1 MCPRGRFPSMTAR
14 CGTDSPRH
22 RANPPDPMFPAAS
35 VPTLSSGCVMKQF
48 PASSASSAVN
58 AVALHPRRCWTG
70 RRYVFQ
76 IRPRYPTLD
85 AFHLFQD
92 DLDSSWVPSL
102 TRCGSG
108 ATRRDGSERHPR
120 HPLGL
125 GARAPVSRRAQAGL
139 MVRRCLMVACPT
151 VQHGLTFVRRRM
163 FTTAGRTASSP

>member
-1 MCPRGRFPSMTAR
+1 VSPRPFPFNDGSLR
-14 CGTDSPRH
+14 HRLSRH
-22 RANPPDPMFPAAS
+22 RANSPDPMFPAAS

-58 AVALHPRRCWTG
+58 AVALHPRRRWTG

-102 TRCGSG
+102 TRCGSD
-108 ATRRDGSERHPR
+108 APRRDGSERHPR
-120 HPLGL
+120 RPLGL
-125 GARAPVSRRAQAGL
+125 GARALSLLGSRLVSWSDVYL
-139 MVRRCLMVACPT
+139 MIACPT